1 MTMDPP
7 RSTWC
12 SHDVSPT
19 KDGDKCLAS
28 CPMGKYVEY
37 QGPQRPGEGVAEG
50 SEGSE
55 GRGHGYDGD
64 LALRGLGH
72 VLLNL

>member
-1 MTMDPP
+1 
-7 RSTWC
+7 
-12 SHDVSPT
+12 
-19 KDGDKCLAS
+19 
-28 CPMGKYVEY
+28 MGKYVEY

>member
-1 MTMDPP
+1 MTMNPP
-7 RSTWC
+7 
-12 SHDVSPT
+12 HDDVLST

-37 QGPQRPGEGVAEG
+37 QGPQRPGLPRRGRSEG

-64 LALRGLGH
+64 LSLRALGH

>member
-1 MTMDPP
+1 MMTSCPP
-7 RSTWC
+7 RMVTIALQVVPWESMWSTKGLKGQ
-12 SHDVSPT
+12 VY
-19 KDGDKCLAS
+19 L
-28 CPMGKYVEY
+28 
-37 QGPQRPGEGVAEG
+37 EGVAEG